1 MKLKN
6 VILGVALL
14 VASMSF
20 GQEKGDMSGFAGVT
34 YPLYTGANAGATV
47 GIEYMFSDE
56 IGVVPSFTYYF
67 TPSGFTR
74 YDIGGDLRYY
84 LGGSDSLK
92 YYGLGGFV
100 YRLASV
106 DILGTTVSANGT
118 GFSAGGGLIYS
129 MGESFGVIAQV
140 KYGTAGVGGIEP
152 MVGFSFNF

>member
-20 GQEKGDMSGFAGVT
+20 GQEKGDMSGFIAVT
-34 YPLYTGANAGATV
+34 YPLYTGADAGATV
-47 GIEYMFSDE
+47 GLEYMFSDE

-84 LGGSDSLK
+84 LGGSDSLR
-92 YYGLGGFV
+92 YYGLGGFT
-100 YRLASV
+100 YRLAKV
-106 DILGTTVSANGT
+106 GTVSFNVT
-118 GFSAGGGLIYS
+118 GFSAGGGLLYS
-129 MGESFGVIAQV
+129 LGESIDIIAQV
-140 KYGTAGVGGIEP
+140 KYGTVGTGGIEP
-152 MVGFSFNF
+152 MAGISFKF